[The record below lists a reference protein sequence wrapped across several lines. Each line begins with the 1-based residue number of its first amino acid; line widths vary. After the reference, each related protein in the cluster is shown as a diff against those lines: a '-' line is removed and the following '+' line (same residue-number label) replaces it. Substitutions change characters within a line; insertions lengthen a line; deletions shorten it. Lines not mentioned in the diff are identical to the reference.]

1 MNTNH
6 KIAIIQKFEFISR
19 KLAKKWGRSEAWDEI
34 YSDMCCAFLKKER
47 KLVNKPTNYIIKACT
62 NEAIN
67 NYLSGKSI
75 CSRPR
80 NGIKIISIE
89 SVSEN
94 IPTRKRFEK
103 HVHAKIFVEHLFNIL
118 SRREKQVAQLL
129 MHGYTETEI
138 AKELLVSQQ
147 RVNRIKKS
155 IRSKATKVIRR
166 GGVF

>member
-1 MNTNH
+1 VNTNH